1 MQVPAFLKKQ
11 SQGKELVLP
20 FLDTPKMWE
29 SASPTAPSMKNLYQ
43 EHHTSPTVTSLGQ
56 NKLQLLK
63 KKGKDNEMA
72 VMLCIAF
79 QVRSPKPGE
88 LKNLYTVAHDNNF
101 AFKHTQPFFQKIIQ
115 LVWLTLL

>member
-1 MQVPAFLKKQ
+1 
-11 SQGKELVLP
+11 
-20 FLDTPKMWE
+20 
-29 SASPTAPSMKNLYQ
+29 
-43 EHHTSPTVTSLGQ
+43 
-56 NKLQLLK
+56 
-63 KKGKDNEMA
+63 MA

-79 QVRSPKPGE
+79 QVRSPMTGE